1 MIRVLRVLQA
11 SNSLGPF
18 PRTDGIERNAGCD
31 PGFSPVTKIKD
42 PPSLFP
48 KKRDVWYEKGFWN
61 LECFCVS
68 RVWRFLLLK
77 GVKSEDLRKKT
88 HLAGGLEMQIPR
100 SCLAN
105 TKWNHLIANSTPQ
118 MGALQ
123 LLNNI

>member
-18 PRTDGIERNAGCD
+18 PRTDGIERNAGCH

-48 KKRDVWYEKGFWN
+48 KKRDVWYEKGFGI

-68 RVWRFLLLK
+68 RVWRFLLYKMLF
-77 GVKSEDLRKKT
+77 VKESRVK
-88 HLAGGLEMQIPR
+88 I
-100 SCLAN
+100 
-105 TKWNHLIANSTPQ
+105 
-118 MGALQ
+118 
-123 LLNNI
+123 